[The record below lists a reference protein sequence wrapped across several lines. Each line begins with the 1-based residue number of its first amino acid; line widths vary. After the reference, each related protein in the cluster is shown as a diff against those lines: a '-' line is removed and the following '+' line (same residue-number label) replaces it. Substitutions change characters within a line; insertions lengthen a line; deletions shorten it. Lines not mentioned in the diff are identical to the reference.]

1 MAIHW
6 RFKMRPTVN
15 LARSVFL
22 GALFFTASGAAQE
35 PTTLPGNGSGESAS
49 LLRRLI
55 GTYRP
60 QQTGP
65 AQLSNTQDLTQM
77 IQSGTI
83 RLSMAQLR
91 KAVRDNNLDITSAS
105 YNKFFGETD
114 VLRARSGGA
123 PRGAP
128 GVEIPSALFA
138 GALGAGVGDTGGLGG
153 FGSAGGISGGA
164 RAVTVRPRGTF
175 DPALLMNFSVDRTTA
190 PLNTIQVSGIPTVT
204 TATTALQ
211 ARYSQA
217 FTTGTSFSVSFNNQR
232 QSSTQRFLLYNPN
245 IVSSF
250 SFSFTQQI
258 LNGFGRAVNRRFLDV
273 AENGRKITHEAYR
286 QQVITT
292 LAQAQSLYWD
302 LAAAR
307 DNVRVAEKFLEVAH
321 QLYQDNKV
329 REEVGRLSYLDVV
342 TTEAEAAA
350 RQRDLVIAQA
360 NRQMREVELKNMLS
374 RQIDAEL
381 GRADIDTA
389 DPLPEPKDADIP
401 KLGDA
406 MSTALQNRPELRQA
420 EGNILNQSIAI
431 KFAKNN
437 LKPTLILFG
446 LFSTAGLYG
455 DRTIQDPLTGANI
468 ILPGGIGQAW
478 RYAFTGAYPEYAV
491 GFSFSI
497 SLRNRSAQ
505 ADNVRARLE
514 QRQAE
519 TGLEQT
525 RSRIAFEVRKAV
537 IGLVQ
542 AKAQTEAARKASDLS
557 GQLAAAEE
565 EKLSSGVS
573 TPYDVI
579 RRQRD
584 LLAAQFAEVQAKANY
599 AKALVEVRRSMGVLD
614 SD

>member
-6 RFKMRPTVN
+6 RFKMRPAVN
-15 LARSVFL
+15 LARAFFL
-22 GALFFTASGAAQE
+22 GALFFTAPGAAQE
-35 PTTLPGNGSGESAS
+35 QSPLPGNGSAESAS

-60 QQTGP
+60 RQTGP
-65 AQLSNTQDLTQM
+65 AQLSDTQDLAQM
-77 IQSGTI
+77 IQSGAI

-105 YNKFFGETD
+105 YNKLFGETD

-302 LAAAR
+302 VAAAR
-307 DNVRVAEKFLEVAH
+307 DNVRVAEKFLEVAR

-342 TTEAEAAA
+342 TAESEVAA

-389 DPLPEPKDADIP
+389 DPLPEPKHADIP
-401 KLGDA
+401 KLADA

-455 DRTIQDPLTGANI
+455 DRTIEDPLTGATI

-478 RYAFTGAYPEYAV
+478 RYVFTGAYPEYAV

-505 ADNVRARLE
+505 ADSIRARLE

-525 RSRIAFEVRKAV
+525 RSQIALEVRKAV

-542 AKAQTEAARKASDLS
+542 AKAQTEAARKASELS

-584 LLAAQFAEVQAKANY
+584 LLAAQFAEVQARANY